1 MSTPVA
7 PGTHRPSVSLIVPV
21 HNGESVLRA
30 CLERLGELDPPP
42 DECIVVDDG
51 SSDLSRF
58 IARAAG
64 MRVISTG
71 APVGPARARNLG
83 ARHATGDVLLFVD
96 ADVLAP
102 IDVVARVRELFAAD
116 PSLAAVIGSYD
127 DAPAQDD
134 FFSQYRNLLHH
145 YMHQTGRE
153 EASTFWSGCGAIRRE
168 VFLRHGG
175 FCACFVRPSVEDIEL
190 GARLRRAGE
199 KIRLVKS
206 LQAKHLKRWTFFS
219 ILRTDLFDRAVPWTR
234 LILRQRRM
242 PADLNLRWGQ
252 RVSTAL
258 SGARPPSPLPRRSLA
273 AGAGLGSGRLRGCC
287 RRPQRGVFYRF
298 LADKRGLWFAV
309 RAIPMHGLYFLCC
322 AAGFAVGV
330 FGYWLRPHP
339 PNRES

>member
-51 SSDLSRF
+51 SSDLSRS

-71 APVGPARARNLG
+71 APLGPARARNLG

-145 YMHQTGRE
+145 YVHQTGRE

-234 LILRQRRM
+234 LILRERRM

-258 SGARPPSPLPRRSLA
+258 WSAAAVALPAALWQPALAWVA
-273 AGAGLGSGRLRGCC
+273 AGCAAVAVVLNEG
-287 RRPQRGVFYRF
+287 FYRF

-309 RAIPMHGLYFLCC
+309 RAVPMHGLYFLCC
-322 AAGFAVGV
+322 AAGFVLGALQ
-330 FGYWLRPHP
+330 YWLRRGS

>member
-71 APVGPARARNLG
+71 APLGPARARNLG

-145 YMHQTGRE
+145 YVHQTGRE

-234 LILRQRRM
+234 LILRERRM

-258 SGARPPSPLPRRSLA
+258 WSAAAVALPAALWQPALAWVA
-273 AGAGLGSGRLRGCC
+273 AGCAAVAVVLNAG
-287 RRPQRGVFYRF
+287 FYRF